1 MSASG
6 PAQGSSSAEQ
16 MAAMK
21 EQLKKQLQER
31 KDKEVKLN
39 IQNPGSPHDE
49 DDEEPEL
56 GAVGGMVGA
65 DDGEDPPRRK
75 DKGKGRKMTPPDSS
89 PRRDD
94 QVFPSDE
101 EEEHSPP
108 RTPPRGPHKKDRAE
122 QLDKFIELFS
132 NMTPRTREAASAHAA
147 DMAGGL
153 EQEEEQWEDEVVS
166 DQEVEYANPYRQQAA
181 GEVRLQVDQGE
192 IRAGWSIQE
201 TPLPSRDEDNEA
213 FSAGLGRHA
222 SLIQRA
228 DTEGSAEGIIA
239 GRARDAH
246 VHYST
251 TASLSKMLD
260 AMGANAQL
268 GDPKKEDK
276 HMSYL
281 EMSSAMTTYFKVYDK
296 IIVESDSEAAEWLTY
311 ERDAWKQTWHIV
323 SNHQFIHRGKIGW
336 KWLSA
341 YVDKFRH
348 EYFDSPFGGRLDP
361 NKFQDGTW
369 GRVKDDFEIE
379 KQIGPPEDKHPPAQ
393 SHSHSSSSRP
403 RQGQKPFPK
412 GTSSQPRQVG
422 ACFQCGSRYKHNYE
436 ECSKGPEGHPA
447 HSKRNAARK
456 LCRASDGG
464 LICHRFN
471 LRDSC
476 DGGDKCQFGA
486 HECSLCGG
494 SDHGAQACARAKSAQ

>member
-1 MSASG
+1 MQAGG
-6 PAQGSSSAEQ
+6 PGQGSSSAAQ

-21 EQLKKQLQER
+21 QQLKSQLEAR
-31 KDKEVKLN
+31 KANEASGSRDLKIN
-39 IQNPGSPHDE
+39 IQDPGAPGGG
-49 DDEEPEL
+49 DDEGL
-56 GAVGGMVGA
+56 GQAAAGGLVGA
-65 DDGEDPPRRK
+65 DDGDDPPRPK

-89 PRRDD
+89 PRHDEQD
-94 QVFPSDE
+94 SPSDE
-101 EEEHSPP
+101 EEEPSPP

-153 EQEEEQWEDEVVS
+153 EQEEEEQWEDEVVS
-166 DQEVEYANPYRQQAA
+166 DQEVEYANPYRQQAKPTSKSFKA
-181 GEVRLQVDQGE
+181 ELE
-192 IRAGWSIQE
+192 RAGPSKRQRSPQE
-201 TPLPSRDEDNEA
+201 MKMTKRSRLDSVGMHHSFSEPILKGLPFVPNSTSATTIDMPSLVIINKMRNSMYVPLWH
-213 FSAGLGRHA
+213 FT
-222 SLIQRA
+222 Q
-228 DTEGSAEGIIA
+228 EGIIA

-348 EYFDSPFGGRLDP
+348 EYFDSP
-361 NKFQDGTW
+361 
-369 GRVKDDFEIE
+369 
-379 KQIGPPEDKHPPAQ
+379 
-393 SHSHSSSSRP
+393 
-403 RQGQKPFPK
+403 
-412 GTSSQPRQVG
+412 
-422 ACFQCGSRYKHNYE
+422 
-436 ECSKGPEGHPA
+436 
-447 HSKRNAARK
+447 
-456 LCRASDGG
+456 
-464 LICHRFN
+464 
-471 LRDSC
+471 
-476 DGGDKCQFGA
+476 
-486 HECSLCGG
+486 
-494 SDHGAQACARAKSAQ
+494 